1 MIPMTDVVSLLQD
14 LGFGEYE
21 ARAYATLVGSS
32 AANGYEIAKASGMPR
47 ANVYAVLEKLVQR
60 GAARRIKQRTGMRYA
75 AIPPH
80 ELLQHLESEH
90 ARALTAASRALEA
103 LTRGPELMPVFNL
116 KDESELHAQ
125 VGALIDGARRSLL
138 VAIRPPE
145 AAEFASQ
152 LRDARSRGVTIT
164 TLCMDA
170 CTEPCGGCQG
180 DLYRYCVHPDQRGR
194 WLLLVADDARMVAA
208 EIDAQ
213 AMRAIATEQFL
224 AVSLASAYIRQ
235 NIVLATLAGE
245 FGEKFH
251 GLLSEH
257 ARQVLDALHPEGGVF
272 EHLKE
277 MTGTVV

>member
-1 MIPMTDVVSLLQD
+1 MMDVAPLLRD

-21 ARAYATLVGSS
+21 ARAYASLVVAGT
-32 AANGYEIAKASGMPR
+32 ANGYGIAKASGMPR

-60 GAARRIKQRTGMRYA
+60 GAARRIKQRTGVRYA
-75 AIPPH
+75 AIPPRD
-80 ELLQHLESEH
+80 LLRHLESEH
-90 ARALTAASRALEA
+90 ARTLAAAGRALEA
-103 LTRGPELMPVFNL
+103 LTRSPEVTPVFNL

-125 VGALIDGARRSLL
+125 VGALIGGTRRSLL

-145 AAEFASQ
+145 AAKFASQ
-152 LRDARSRGVTIT
+152 LRDARSRGVAIT

-208 EIDAQ
+208 EIDAH
-213 AMRAIATEQFL
+213 AMRAVATEQFL
-224 AVSLASAYIRQ
+224 VVSLASAYIRQ
-235 NIVLATLAGE
+235 SIALATLAGE
-245 FGEKFH
+245 LGEKFH

-257 ARQVLDALHPEGGVF
+257 ARQVLDALHPEGGFF

>member
-1 MIPMTDVVSLLQD
+1 MADVAPLLRD

-21 ARAYATLVGSS
+21 ARAYASLVS
-32 AANGYEIAKASGMPR
+32 AGTANGYEIAKASGMPR

-60 GAARRIKQRTGMRYA
+60 GAARRIKQRTGVRYA
-75 AIPPH
+75 AIPPRD
-80 ELLQHLESEH
+80 LLRHLESEH
-90 ARALTAASRALEA
+90 ARTLAAAGRALEA
-103 LTRGPELMPVFNL
+103 LARSPEVTPVFNL

-125 VGALIDGARRSLL
+125 VGALIGGTRRSLL
-138 VAIRPPE
+138 AAIRPPE
-145 AAEFASQ
+145 AAKFASQ
-152 LRDARSRGVTIT
+152 LRDARSRGVAIT

-170 CTEPCGGCQG
+170 CAEPCGGCQG

-194 WLLLVADDARMVAA
+194 WLLLVADEARMVAA

-224 AVSLASAYIRQ
+224 VVSLASAYIRQ
-235 NIVLATLAGE
+235 SIALATLAGE
-245 FGEKFH
+245 LGEKFH

-257 ARQVLDALHPEGGVF
+257 ARQVLDALHPEGGFF

>member
-1 MIPMTDVVSLLQD
+1 MIPMKDVAPLLQD
-14 LGFGEYE
+14 LGFSEYE
-21 ARAYATLVGSS
+21 ARAYATLVGTGT
-32 AANGYEIAKASGMPR
+32 ANGYEIAKASGMPR

-60 GAARRIKQRTGMRYA
+60 GAAHRLRQRTGVRYA
-75 AIPPH
+75 AIPPR

-90 ARALTAASRALEA
+90 ARALTAAGRALEA
-103 LTRGPELMPVFNL
+103 LARGPELMPVFNL
-116 KDESELHAQ
+116 KDESELQDQ
-125 VGALIDGARRSLL
+125 VGALIGGTRRSLL

-145 AAEFASQ
+145 AAKFASQ
-152 LRDARSRGVTIT
+152 LREARSRGVAIT

-170 CTEPCGGCQG
+170 CAEPCDGCQG
-180 DLYRYCVHPDQRGR
+180 DLHRYCIQPDQRGR

-213 AMRAIATEQFL
+213 AVRAIATEQFL
-224 AVSLASAYIRQ
+224 VVSLASAYIRQ
-235 NIVLATLAGE
+235 SIALVTLAGE

-257 ARQVLDALHPEGGVF
+257 ARQVLDALHPEGGFF

-277 MTGTVV
+277 MTGKVV

>member
-1 MIPMTDVVSLLQD
+1 MTDVAPLLQD

-21 ARAYATLVGSS
+21 ARAYTTLVGSG

-60 GAARRIKQRTGMRYA
+60 GAARRIKQRTGVRYA
-75 AIPPH
+75 AIPPRD
-80 ELLQHLESEH
+80 LLRHLESEH
-90 ARALTAASRALEA
+90 ARTLAAAGRALDA
-103 LTRGPELMPVFNL
+103 LARAPELTPVFNL

-125 VGALIDGARRSLL
+125 VSALIGGARRSLL
-138 VAIRPPE
+138 VAIRPPD
-145 AAEFASQ
+145 AAKFASQ
-152 LRDARSRGVTIT
+152 LRDARSRGVAIT

-170 CTEPCGGCQG
+170 CAEPCGGCQG

-213 AMRAIATEQFL
+213 AMRAVATEQFL
-224 AVSLASAYIRQ
+224 VVSLASAYIRQ
-235 NIVLATLAGE
+235 SIALATLAGE
-245 FGEKFH
+245 LGEKFH

-257 ARQVLDALHPEGGVF
+257 ARQVLDALHPEGGFF

>member
-1 MIPMTDVVSLLQD
+1 MISMKDVTSLLQD

-21 ARAYATLVGSS
+21 ARAYASLVATGT
-32 AANGYEIAKASGMPR
+32 ANGYEIAKASGMPR

-80 ELLQHLESEH
+80 ELLQQLESEH
-90 ARALTAASRALEA
+90 ARALTAAGRALEDLA
-103 LTRGPELMPVFNL
+103 RAPEVTPVFNL
-116 KDESELHAQ
+116 KDESELQDQ
-125 VGALIDGARRSLL
+125 VGALIGGTRRRLL

-145 AAEFASQ
+145 AAKFASQ
-152 LRDARSRGVTIT
+152 LRDARSRGVAIT

-180 DLYRYCVHPDQRGR
+180 DLYRYCVHPDERGR

-208 EIDAQ
+208 EIDAH
-213 AMRAIATEQFL
+213 AMRAVATEQFL
-224 AVSLASAYIRQ
+224 VVSLASAYIRQ
-235 NIVLATLAGE
+235 SIALATLAGE
-245 FGEKFH
+245 LGEKFH

-257 ARQVLDALHPEGGVF
+257 ARQVLDALHPEGGFF